1 MTDLSNQKRMA
12 ADLLDC
18 GESRVWLDPNEQME
32 ISEAI
37 TRQDVRELIEE
48 GVIDRKEKKGVS
60 RGRARERDEKRKYG
74 HQKGQGSRQGTKGA
88 RNPEKKDWQTKIRAL
103 RKELKKMRD
112 EDEITATQYRELYR
126 KAKGG
131 EFRSVR
137 YLRNYV
143 ENMEE

>member
-1 MTDLSNQKRMA
+1 MTNLSNQKRMA

-18 GESRVWLDPNEQME
+18 GENRVWLDPSEQME

-37 TRQDVRELIEE
+37 TRQDVRELIDE
-48 GVIDRKEKKGVS
+48 GVIGKKEKKGVS
-60 RGRARERDEKRKYG
+60 RGRARERDEKRSYG
-74 HQKGQGSRQGTKGA
+74 HQKGQGNRKGKKGA
-88 RNPEKKDWQTKIRAL
+88 RNPEKKEWQTKIRAL
-103 RKELKKMRD
+103 RKELKRMRD
-112 EDEITATQYRELYR
+112 DEEITATQYRELYR

-143 ENMEE
+143 EGMED